1 MNKCKNQKNRVCN
14 ESGSVVILLALS
26 FVVLMGAAGLV
37 IDMGFIYSEKIKL
50 ANALDSA
57 ALAGAQELP
66 DNPILAE
73 EVARDYLSLND
84 VDPLNVVIQISA
96 DHKEMTL
103 TGVETVPHY
112 FLKLLGF
119 SETDVHGKSKI
130 AIGPISGVKGGLRPF
145 AVEDFLYTYGD
156 LVVLKEDGGDGYHG
170 NYGAVALG
178 GSGACVLKNNAING
192 YDGSIKIGDILETE
206 PGNMAT
212 VVNALRPL
220 LASDPETF
228 ENHSKKSFRL
238 WTIPIVDSL
247 TVDGRDDVTVTAFAQ
262 VFVENMVK
270 KGGQVEIEARFIRF
284 VVNGDVDFS
293 LIDHGA
299 YGVKLT
305 E

>member
-1 MNKCKNQKNRVCN
+1 MNKCKNLRNN

-26 FVVLMGAAGLV
+26 FVILMGAAGLV

-50 ANALDSA
+50 SNALDAA

-66 DNPILAE
+66 DKPILAE
-73 EVARDYLSLND
+73 AVAKDYLTLNGID
-84 VDPLNVVIQISA
+84 PATVTIVISVD
-96 DHKEMTL
+96 HMEMTL

-119 SETDVHGKSKI
+119 NETDVHGKSKI
-130 AIGPISGVKGGLRPF
+130 AIGPVSAVKGGLRPF

-170 NYGAVALG
+170 NYGAVAMG
-178 GSGACVLKNNAING
+178 GSGASILKDNAING
-192 YDGSIKIGDILETE
+192 YEGTIKIGDILDTE

-220 LASDPETF
+220 LASDPESF
-228 ENHSKKSFRL
+228 DNHSKKSFRL

-247 TVDGRDDVTVTAFAQ
+247 MVDGRNDVTVTAFAQ
-262 VFVENMVK
+262 VFVEDMVNQ
-270 KGGQVEIEARFIRF
+270 GGQVEIKARFIRF

-293 LIDHGA
+293 LADHGA

>member
-1 MNKCKNQKNRVCN
+1 MNKCKNLRNN

-26 FVVLMGAAGLV
+26 FVILMGAAGLV

-50 ANALDSA
+50 SNALDAA

-66 DNPILAE
+66 DKPILAE
-73 EVARDYLSLND
+73 AVAKDYLTLNGI
-84 VDPLNVVIQISA
+84 DPATVTIVISA
-96 DHKEMTL
+96 DHMEMTL
-103 TGVETVPHY
+103 TGVEAVPHY

-119 SETDVHGKSKI
+119 NETDVHGKSKI
-130 AIGPISGVKGGLRPF
+130 AIGPVSAVKGGLRPF

-170 NYGAVALG
+170 NYGAVAMG
-178 GSGACVLKNNAING
+178 GSGASILKDNAING
-192 YDGSIKIGDILETE
+192 YEGTIKIGDILDTE

-220 LASDPETF
+220 LASDPESF
-228 ENHSKKSFRL
+228 DNHSKKSFRL

-247 TVDGRDDVTVTAFAQ
+247 MVDGRNDVTVTAFAQ
-262 VFVENMVK
+262 VFVEDMVNQ
-270 KGGQVEIEARFIRF
+270 GGQVEIKARFIRF

-293 LIDHGA
+293 LADHGA

>member
-1 MNKCKNQKNRVCN
+1 MNKCKNLRNN

-26 FVVLMGAAGLV
+26 FVILMGAAGLV

-50 ANALDSA
+50 SNALDAA

-66 DNPILAE
+66 DKPILAE
-73 EVARDYLSLND
+73 AVAKDYLTLNGI
-84 VDPLNVVIQISA
+84 DPATVTIVISA
-96 DHKEMTL
+96 DHMEMTL

-119 SETDVHGKSKI
+119 NETDVHGKSKI
-130 AIGPISGVKGGLRPF
+130 AIGPVSAVKGGLRPF

-170 NYGAVALG
+170 NYGAVAMG
-178 GSGACVLKNNAING
+178 GSGASILKDNAING
-192 YDGSIKIGDILETE
+192 YEGTIKIGDILDTE

-220 LASDPETF
+220 LASDPESF
-228 ENHSKKSFRL
+228 DNHSKKSFRL

-247 TVDGRDDVTVTAFAQ
+247 MVDGRNDVTVTAFAQ
-262 VFVENMVK
+262 VFVEDMVK
-270 KGGQVEIEARFIRF
+270 QGGQVEIKARFIRF

-293 LIDHGA
+293 LADHGA

>member
-1 MNKCKNQKNRVCN
+1 MNKCKNLRNN

-26 FVVLMGAAGLV
+26 FVILMGAAGLV

-50 ANALDSA
+50 SNALDAA

-66 DNPILAE
+66 DKPILAE
-73 EVARDYLSLND
+73 AVAKDYLTLNGI
-84 VDPLNVVIQISA
+84 DPATVTIVISA
-96 DHKEMTL
+96 DHMEMTL

-119 SETDVHGKSKI
+119 NETDVHGKSKI
-130 AIGPISGVKGGLRPF
+130 AIGPVSAVKGGLRPF

-170 NYGAVALG
+170 NYGAVAMG
-178 GSGACVLKNNAING
+178 GSGASILKDNAING
-192 YDGSIKIGDILETE
+192 YEGTIKIGDILDTE

-220 LASDPETF
+220 LASDPESF
-228 ENHSKKSFRL
+228 DNHSKKSFRL

-247 TVDGRDDVTVTAFAQ
+247 MVDGRNDVTVTAFAQ
-262 VFVENMVK
+262 VFVEDMVNQ
-270 KGGQVEIEARFIRF
+270 GGQVEIKARFIRF

-293 LIDHGA
+293 LADHGA